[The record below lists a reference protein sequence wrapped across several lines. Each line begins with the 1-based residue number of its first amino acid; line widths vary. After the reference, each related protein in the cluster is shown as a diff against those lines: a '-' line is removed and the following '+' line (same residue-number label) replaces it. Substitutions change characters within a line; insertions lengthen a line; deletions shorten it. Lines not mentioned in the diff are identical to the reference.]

1 MNRYFKFAALFLAS
15 CSLATTL
22 FAKTVSETILHTFNQ
37 RPNGSQSQA
46 GLVSDAAGNLYG
58 TTLLGGSH
66 GVVFRLSRNAHG
78 QWTETVL
85 HNFTGG
91 YNGPDGETPGS
102 AVTLDGA
109 GNLYGVT
116 LYGGSYGCGTVYK
129 LAPVASGPWT
139 ETILHNFA
147 CNPTDGAYP
156 SGSLIFD
163 ASGNLYGV
171 TEIGGAGGCG
181 DGYSIYG
188 CGSVYELSP
197 SSNGYVEH
205 LLYSFG
211 SESEANPAGPLAF
224 DKSGNLYGTA
234 TSGGSGQD
242 CSYYGC
248 GTVFELAKG
257 TSGWTES
264 TIYDFNGTTDGDTPV
279 SGVTFDPAGNMYV
292 TTEGYWT
299 YGSVIELSPS
309 GGAWTET
316 TLYNSSPNYASLYG
330 GAVLDAS
337 GNIYATSLS
346 YAQGTCTGVSC
357 GQIFK
362 LSPGSSGWTLTT
374 LYTFTGGAD
383 GEAPYGTLL
392 RNSAGDLYTTT
403 AAGANGAGSVFKLAP
418 ASGGTWKGTALY
430 DFPVIAT
437 EGTVPYSGLIADSA
451 GNYYGTTTT
460 GGTYSA
466 GTVYKLSLNGT
477 AWKETI
483 LYNFT
488 GTNGDGAD
496 PLGNLL
502 LDAEGNLYGTTE
514 LGGTFSSSYCNNVN
528 AEQCGTVFKLS
539 PNGNGTYTET
549 ILHSFTGSNG
559 DGYAPPAGL
568 IMDGSGNLYG
578 TTKFGG
584 AYGGGTAFELT
595 PSSSG
600 TWTETILASFG
611 STFSDAWAP
620 SGPLARDSAGN
631 LYGTSDSSENNNYP
645 TVFRLAPS
653 GSGYTESVVFTFS
666 TQNSGSYPEG
676 GLITDSEGNLYGT
689 ASRGGTNQGGL
700 VYKLTPSSGTWTQ
713 TVLYNFTGVNGDGWS
728 PDAALTFDVSG
739 NLYGTTVYGGIYNG
753 ACQNGCGTVFQ
764 LTPNSNGT
772 WHESVLHRFA
782 AGKDGSLPW
791 ASVTVD
797 SAGDVYGTAST
808 SGAGNSGIVFEIK
821 P

>member
-1 MNRYFKFAALFLAS
+1 MNRHFKFAALSLAL
-15 CSLATTL
+15 CFLATTL

-37 RPNGSQSQA
+37 RPNGSQSQS

-58 TTLLGGSH
+58 TTVRGGAY
-66 GVVFRLSRNAHG
+66 GVVFRLSRNTHG
-78 QWTETVL
+78 QWTQTVL

-91 YNGPDGETPGS
+91 YDGPDGESPGS
-102 AVTLDGA
+102 GVTLDSA

-116 LYGGSYGCGTVYK
+116 FSGGSYGCGSVYK
-129 LAPVASGPWT
+129 LAPAASGPWT

-147 CNPTDGAYP
+147 CYPSDGATP
-156 SGSLIFD
+156 DGSLIID

-181 DGYSIYG
+181 DGYSTYG

-205 LLYSFG
+205 VLYSFG
-211 SESEANPAGPLAF
+211 ASIEGNPAGPLVF

-234 TSGGSGQD
+234 ESGGTGQD

-248 GTVFELAKG
+248 GTIFELTKG
-257 TSGWTES
+257 TSGWAET
-264 TIYDFNGTTDGDTPV
+264 TIYNFSGSTDGDTPV
-279 SGVTFDPAGNMYV
+279 SGVTFDTAGNMYV

-309 GGAWTET
+309 AGSWSET
-316 TLYNSSPNYASLYG
+316 TLYNANPNYASFYG
-330 GAVLDAS
+330 AAVLDPS
-337 GNIYATSLS
+337 GNIYVASAYS
-346 YAQGTCTGVSC
+346 IRCVSAC
-357 GQIFK
+357 GQILE
-362 LSPGSSGWTLTT
+362 LSPGSSGWTASV
-374 LYTFTGGAD
+374 LYSFTGGTD
-383 GEAPYGTLL
+383 GDAPYGTLL
-392 RNSAGDLYTTT
+392 RDSAGDFYTTT
-403 AAGANGAGSVFKLAP
+403 SAGANGAGSVFKLAP

-430 DFPVIAT
+430 DFPVVAT
-437 EGTVPYSGLIADSA
+437 EGTAPYAGLIADSA
-451 GNYYGTTTT
+451 GNYYGTATT

-466 GTVYKLSLNGT
+466 GTVYELSPNGT

-496 PLGNLL
+496 PLGNLV

-514 LGGTFSSSYCNNVN
+514 LGGVFSSSYCNNVN

-539 PNGNGTYTET
+539 PNGNGTYTES
-549 ILHSFTGSNG
+549 ILHIFTGANG
-559 DGYAPPAGL
+559 DGANPPAGL
-568 IMDGSGNLYG
+568 IIDSNGNLYG

-584 AYGGGTAFELT
+584 IHGGGTAFELT
-595 PSSSG
+595 PSSGG

-611 STFSDAWAP
+611 NGPTDAWAP
-620 SGPLARDSAGN
+620 SGPLTRDSAGN
-631 LYGTSDSSENNNYP
+631 LYGTSDSSENSNYP
-645 TVFRLAPS
+645 AVFRLAPS
-653 GSGYTESVVFTFS
+653 GSGYTESVLFSFS
-666 TQNSGSYPEG
+666 TQNSGFYPEG
-676 GLITDSEGNLYGT
+676 GVILDSEGNLYGT
-689 ASRGGTNQGGL
+689 ASRGGIDEGGL

-713 TVLYNFTGVNGDGWS
+713 TIVYNFTGVNGDGWS
-728 PDAALTFDVSG
+728 PDAALTFDVYG

-753 ACQNGCGTVFQ
+753 ACVIGCGTVFE
-764 LTPNSNGT
+764 LSPNSNGT

-791 ASVTVD
+791 APVTVD
-797 SAGDVYGTAST
+797 SAGDVYGTTSA
-808 SGAGNSGIVFEIK
+808 SGAGNSGVVFEIK